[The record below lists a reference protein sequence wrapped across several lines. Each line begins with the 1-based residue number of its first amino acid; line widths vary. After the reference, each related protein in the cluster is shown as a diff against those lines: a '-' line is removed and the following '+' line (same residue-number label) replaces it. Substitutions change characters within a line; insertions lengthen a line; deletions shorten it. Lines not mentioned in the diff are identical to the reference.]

1 MKRGGEE
8 QFCDSLMIQFFLRAM
23 ASFSMASDVTTL
35 RFCGRRQE
43 IADIHGCCLC
53 FALQHVSQQT
63 ELCLMSI
70 QTYLECTMS

>member
-1 MKRGGEE
+1 MK
-8 QFCDSLMIQFFLRAM
+8 I
-23 ASFSMASDVTTL
+23 FSMASDVTTL

-43 IADIHGCCLC
+43 IADIHGCSLC

-70 QTYLECTMS
+70 LTDVDVSMEMSFLAIPEVFI